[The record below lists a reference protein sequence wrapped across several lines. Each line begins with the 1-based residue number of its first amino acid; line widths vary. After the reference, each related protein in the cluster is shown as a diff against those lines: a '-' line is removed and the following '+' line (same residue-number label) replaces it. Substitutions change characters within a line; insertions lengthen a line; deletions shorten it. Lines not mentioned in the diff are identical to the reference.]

1 MTSLHAMYV
10 SKANCAFENIDL
22 SDIEARKKIV
32 SKIPTITL
40 PYLETSQGN
49 ISETNAILYYFA
61 SKYKKDLLG
70 KNPFENAKINQWIEF
85 CSSELNECQKAMIY
99 PLFGWNDY
107 CKEKYDNYNGKLKDY
122 IKIFEKELENKN
134 YLVGNRLTLADIVLF
149 RYLRLFM
156 MFQFP
161 EAMRKKV
168 LPNTSKYFE
177 NMMKT
182 EEVIKSYGRIILCKQ
197 PVKPFMGKIN
207 RGKKTNTNKNTKS
220 NDNIF
225 IIKPMDTKNPTMR
238 NINSYITKFIKNRC
252 HELFKDFLPPN
263 YTPLVQKNN
272 IGDSEFTTPCA
283 TQIFNICN
291 KKKDWK
297 YKTIEEV
304 AEAFIKDLKDDDNII
319 SEFKIIIQEPIKKDN
334 KKESEG
340 NKKKKEKQIPKNIYI
355 DIYLNPEWAQNEALN
370 ILKKG
375 ISLDTEYKNKHVAID
390 FSSPNIAKE
399 MHVGHLRSTILG
411 ECICR
416 ILEFLGNKVERI
428 NHVGDWGTQFG
439 MLIAYLES
447 INPNYSNE
455 PEKCGNI
462 RDLEGFYKNA
472 KKKFD
477 EDPEFKKKSQLKTVD
492 LQKGDPDARKAWQF
506 ICQISRDNFEI
517 VYKKLGVHLTEVG
530 ESFYDDLCRKLVSDL
545 EEKKII
551 IEDKGAKILRVPG
564 FKNPMIIVKSDGGIG
579 YDSTD
584 LAALNYRVNTL
595 KADWLIYVVATEQSE
610 HFKILFK
617 AGEIA
622 GFYKE
627 GDVRLDHMAFGL
639 VQGADGKKIATR
651 KGGNLKLIDL
661 LEEGQENAEKEMIKR
676 NEKNNLEMSEEY
688 IKEASEKLGTSAIK
702 YFDLK
707 QFRTSGY
714 KFDFNKMLDDKG
726 NTAVYL
732 FYSYVRICSIYRK
745 INLNEE
751 QIEELIKTNKIEVKE
766 KSEKKLLNHL
776 LLFNDVIDDVL
787 KDLSLN
793 LLCDYVYGI
802 ATKFSEFYEACKI
815 VGNNSRI
822 LLTELCK
829 RFMKLSFDLLSL
841 TPIEKI

>member
-1 MTSLHAMYV
+1 MTTLHGMYA
-10 SKANCAFENIDL
+10 SGANCSFENIDL
-22 SDIEARKKIV
+22 ADIETRKNVV
-32 SKIPTITL
+32 SKTPTTTL
-40 PYLETSQGN
+40 PFLEAEEGN
-49 ISETNAILYYFA
+49 LSETNAILFYFA
-61 SKYKKDLLG
+61 QKYKKDLLG
-70 KNPFENAKINQWIEF
+70 KNAFENAKINQWIEF
-85 CSSELNECQKAMIY
+85 GSCELNRCQKAIIY
-99 PLFGWNDY
+99 PIFGWHEFSKDIFDR
-107 CKEKYDNYNGKLKDY
+107 ENGKIKDY
-122 IKIFEKELENKN
+122 LKSLEKELEGKN
-134 YLVGNRLTLADIVLF
+134 YFVGERLTLADIVLF

-161 EAMRKKV
+161 EGMRKK
-168 LPNTSKYFE
+168 LCPNTTRWFE
-177 NMMKT
+177 NLMKT
-182 EEVIKSYGRIILCKQ
+182 DEVIKAYGRILLCKQ
-197 PVKPFMGKIN
+197 PLKAFMGKIN
-207 RGKKTNTNKNTKS
+207 KKINIINTNQK
-220 NDNIF
+220 NIF
-225 IIKPMDTKNPTMR
+225 KIKKMDGENPTMR
-238 NINSYITKFIKNRC
+238 NINQYITKFVKDRC
-252 HELFKDFLPPN
+252 EELFKGFLPPN
-263 YTPLVQKNN
+263 YSPLVQKNN

-283 TQIFNICN
+283 TQIFNMCN

-297 YKTIEEV
+297 YKTVEEL
-304 AEAFIKDLKDDDNII
+304 AQAFIQDLKDEDKVIG
-319 SEFKIIIQEPIKKDN
+319 EFKIVVQESTKKDD
-334 KKESEG
+334 KKEAEG
-340 NKKKKEKQIPKNIYI
+340 KKKKKEKQIPKNVYI
-355 DIYLNPEWAQNEALN
+355 DIYLNHEWAEEEALN

-375 ISLDTEYKNKHVAID
+375 ISLDTQYKNRHVAVD

-477 EDPEFKKKSQLKTVD
+477 EDPNFKKTSQLKTVD

-506 ICQISRDNFEI
+506 ICQISRDNFEK
-517 VYKKLGVHLTEVG
+517 VYQKLDVHLTECG
-530 ESFYDDLCRKLVSDL
+530 ESFYDDMCRKLVKEL
-545 EEKKII
+545 EEKNVIV
-551 IEDKGAKILRVPG
+551 EDKGAKILRVEG

-595 KADWLIYVVATEQSE
+595 KADWIIYVVATEQSE

-617 AGEIA
+617 AGEVA
-622 GFYKE
+622 GFYKPGE
-627 GDVRLDHMAFGL
+627 VRLDHMAFGL
-639 VQGADGKKIATR
+639 VQGSDGKKIATR

-661 LEEGQENAEKEMIKR
+661 LEEGQENAAKEMEKR
-676 NEKNNLEMSEEY
+676 NEKNKDDSKMSPEY

-714 KFDFNKMLDDKG
+714 KFDFNLMLDDKG

-745 INLNEE
+745 INMNEQ
-751 QIEELIKTNKIEVKE
+751 QIEELIKTTKIEVKD
-766 KSEKKLLNHL
+766 KSEKKLLTHL
-776 LLFNDVIDDVL
+776 LLFNDVIDEVL
-787 KDLSLN
+787 KNLSLN

-829 RFMKLSFDLLSL
+829 RFMKIPALR
-841 TPIEKI
+841 

>member
-1 MTSLHAMYV
+1 MASLHGMYV
-10 SKANCAFENIDL
+10 SGANCTFENIDL
-22 SDIEARKKIV
+22 ADNETRQSIV
-32 SKIPTITL
+32 CKTPTTTL
-40 PYLETSQGN
+40 PFLETEEGN
-49 ISETNAILYYFA
+49 LSETNAILFYFA
-61 SKYKKDLLG
+61 QKYKKDLLG
-70 KNPFENAKINQWIEF
+70 QNSFETAKINQWIEF
-85 CSSELNECQKAMIY
+85 GSCELNRCQRAIIY
-99 PLFGWNDY
+99 PMFGWNEF
-107 CKEKYDNYNGKLKDY
+107 CKDSFDKENAKIKDY
-122 IKIFEKELENKN
+122 LKILEKELEGKN
-134 YLVGNRLTLADIVLF
+134 YVVGNRLTLADIVLF

-161 EAMRKKV
+161 DGMRKKL
-168 LPNTSKYFE
+168 LPNTSKWFE
-177 NMMKT
+177 NIMKT
-182 EEVIKSYGRIILCKQ
+182 NEAVKAYGRTVLCKI
-197 PVKPFMGKIN
+197 PLKPFMQKIE
-207 RGKKTNTNKNTKS
+207 KKKLVVHPKLTPK
-220 NDNIF
+220 
-225 IIKPMDTKNPTMR
+225 IKAMDTKNPTMK
-238 NINSYITKFIKNRC
+238 NIQSYIAKFIQKRSE
-252 HELFKDFLPPN
+252 ELFKDFLPPN

-283 TQIFNICN
+283 TQIFNMCN

-297 YKTIEEV
+297 YGSIEEL
-304 AEAFIKDLKDDDNII
+304 AQAFIKDLKDENNII
-319 SEFKIIIQEPIKKDN
+319 SEFKVVIQEPMKKDD
-334 KKESEG
+334 KKEKEG
-340 NKKKKEKQIPKNIYI
+340 KKKKKQIPRNVFI
-355 DIYLNPEWAQNEALN
+355 DIYINPEWAEEEAIN

-375 ISLDTEYKNKHVAID
+375 ISLDTKYKNLHIAVD

-411 ECICR
+411 ESICR
-416 ILEFLGNKVERI
+416 ILEFLGNNVERI

-462 RDLEGFYKNA
+462 RDLEEFYKNA

-477 EDPEFKKKSQLKTVD
+477 DDPDFKKTSQLKTVD
-492 LQKGDPDARKAWQF
+492 LQKGDPDARKAWEF
-506 ICQISRDNFEI
+506 ICQISRDNFEK
-517 VYKKLGVHLTEVG
+517 VYRKLDVQLYECG
-530 ESFYDDLCRKLVSDL
+530 ESFYDDLCRKLVTQL
-545 EEKKII
+545 EEKNII
-551 IEDKGAKILRVPG
+551 VEDQGAKIIRVKG
-564 FKNPMIIVKSDGGIG
+564 FQTPMIIVKSDGGIG

-610 HFKILFK
+610 HFKMLFE
-617 AGEIA
+617 AGEMA
-622 GFYKE
+622 GFYKK
-627 GDVRLDHMAFGL
+627 GQVRLDHMGFGL
-639 VQGADGKKIATR
+639 VQGADGKKISTR
-651 KGGNLKLIDL
+651 KGGSVKLIDL
-661 LEEGQENAEKEMIKR
+661 LEEGQENAAKEMEER
-676 NEKNNLEMSEEY
+676 NKKNKDESKMTPEY

-707 QFRTSGY
+707 QFRTTGY
-714 KFDFNKMLDDKG
+714 RFDFNKMLDDKG

-745 INLNEE
+745 INIDEK
-751 QIEELIKTNKIEVKE
+751 QIEELIKTTKIEVKE
-766 KSEKKLLNHL
+766 KAERKLLVHL

-802 ATKFSEFYEACKI
+802 ATKFSEFYESCKI

>member
-99 PLFGWNDY
+99 PIFGWNDY

-177 NMMKT
+177 NLMKT

-197 PVKPFMGKIN
+197 PLKPFIGKIN
-207 RGKKTNTNKNTKS
+207 RGKKTYTNKNTKS

-416 ILEFLGNKVERI
+416 ILEYLGNKVERI

>member
-1 MTSLHAMYV
+1 MASLHGMYV
-10 SKANCAFENIDL
+10 SGANCIFENIDL
-22 SDIEARKKIV
+22 ADIETRQNIATKT
-32 SKIPTITL
+32 PTTTL
-40 PYLETSQGN
+40 PFLETEDGN
-49 ISETNAILYYFA
+49 LSETNAILFYFA
-61 SKYKKDLLG
+61 QKYKNDLLG
-70 KNPFENAKINQWIEF
+70 QNNFETAKINQWIEF
-85 CSSELNECQKAMIY
+85 GSCELNRCQKAIIY
-99 PLFGWNDY
+99 PMFGWNEFSRESFD
-107 CKEKYDNYNGKLKDY
+107 KENAKIKDY
-122 IKIFEKELENKN
+122 LKILEKELEGKN
-134 YLVGNRLTLADIVLF
+134 YLVGNRFTLADIILF

-161 EAMRKKV
+161 EGMRKKL
-168 LPNTSKYFE
+168 LPNTTKWFE
-177 NMMKT
+177 NIMKT
-182 EEVIKSYGRIILCKQ
+182 NEVVKAYGRVVLCKI
-197 PVKPFMGKIN
+197 PLKPFIQKIE
-207 RGKKTNTNKNTKS
+207 KPKLIMHPK
-220 NDNIF
+220 
-225 IIKPMDTKNPTMR
+225 IIPKIKAMDVNNPTMK
-238 NINSYITKFIKNRC
+238 NIQSYVAKFVQNRSE
-252 HELFKDFLPPN
+252 ELFKDFLPPN
-263 YTPLVQKNN
+263 YSPLVQKNN

-283 TQIFNICN
+283 TQIFNMCN

-297 YKTIEEV
+297 YGSVEELAQV
-304 AEAFIKDLKDDDNII
+304 FIKDLKDENNII
-319 SEFKIIIQEPIKKDN
+319 NEFKVVVQEPM
-334 KKESEG
+334 KKEGQKEKEG
-340 NKKKKEKQIPKNIYI
+340 KKKKKQIPKNVFI
-355 DIYLNPEWAQNEALN
+355 DIYINPEWAEEEAIN

-375 ISLDTEYKNKHVAID
+375 ISLETKYKNKHIAVD

-411 ECICR
+411 ESICR

-462 RDLEGFYKNA
+462 RDLEEFYKNA

-477 EDPEFKKKSQLKTVD
+477 DDPEFKKTSQLKTVD

-506 ICQISRDNFEI
+506 ICQISRDNFEK
-517 VYKKLGVHLTEVG
+517 VYKKLDVQLYECG
-530 ESFYDDLCRKLVSDL
+530 ESFYDDLCRKLVKKL
-545 EEKKII
+545 EGKNII
-551 IEDKGAKILRVPG
+551 VEDQGAKIIRVKG
-564 FKNPMIIVKSDGGIG
+564 FQTPMIIVKSDGGIG

-584 LAALNYRVNTL
+584 LAALDYRINTL
-595 KADWLIYVVATEQSE
+595 KSDWLIYVVATEQSE
-610 HFKILFK
+610 HFKMLFE
-617 AGEIA
+617 AGDMA
-622 GFYKE
+622 GIYKKGE
-627 GDVRLDHMAFGL
+627 VRLDHMGFGL
-639 VQGADGKKIATR
+639 VQGADGKKISTR
-651 KGGNLKLIDL
+651 KGGSLKLIDL
-661 LEEGQENAEKEMIKR
+661 LEEGQENAAKEMEER
-676 NEKNNLEMSEEY
+676 NKKNKDESKMSSEY

-707 QFRTSGY
+707 QFRTTGY
-714 KFDFNKMLDDKG
+714 RFDFKKMLDDKG

-745 INLNEE
+745 IGMDEK
-751 QIEELIKTNKIEVKE
+751 QIEELIKTTKIEVKE
-766 KSEKKLLNHL
+766 KSERKLLVHL

-802 ATKFSEFYEACKI
+802 ATKFSEFYESCKI

>member
-1 MTSLHAMYV
+1 MASLHAMYA
-10 SKANCAFENIDL
+10 SGANCTFENVDL
-22 SDIEARKKIV
+22 ADLETRKNIV
-32 SKIPTITL
+32 TKTPTTTL
-40 PYLETSQGN
+40 PFLQTEEEN
-49 ISETNAILYYFA
+49 LSETNAILFYFA
-61 SKYKKDLLG
+61 QKYKKDLLG
-70 KNPFENAKINQWIEF
+70 KNAFENAKINQWIEF
-85 CSSELNECQKAMIY
+85 ASCEISRSQRSIIY
-99 PLFGWNDY
+99 PMFGWQEF
-107 CKEKYDNYNGKLKDY
+107 CKETFDKENAKIKDY
-122 IKIFEKELENKN
+122 LKILEKELQGKN
-134 YLVGNRLTLADIVLF
+134 YLVGNRLTLADIILF

-161 EAMRKKV
+161 EGMRKKL
-168 LPNTSKYFE
+168 LPNTTKWFE
-177 NMMKT
+177 NIMKSDAA
-182 EEVIKSYGRIILCKQ
+182 VKAYGRIVLCKQ
-197 PVKPFMGKIN
+197 PLKPFMGTIQ
-207 RGKKTNTNKNTKS
+207 KKYVFTPKVTS
-220 NDNIF
+220 N
-225 IIKPMDTKNPTMR
+225 IKPMDTKNPTMK
-238 NINSYITKFIKNRC
+238 NIQSYVSNFVKNRC
-252 HELFKDFLPPN
+252 QELFKDFLPPEYN
-263 YTPLVQKNN
+263 PLVQKNN

-283 TQIFNICN
+283 TQIFNMCN
-291 KKKDWK
+291 KKKNWK
-297 YKTIEEV
+297 YGSIEEV
-304 AEAFIKDLKDDDNII
+304 AQEFIKDLKDKGNVI
-319 SEFKIIIQEPIKKDN
+319 SELKVVVQEPV
-334 KKESEG
+334 KKEKEG
-340 NKKKKEKQIPKNIYI
+340 KEKKKKKQIPKNVFI
-355 DIYLNPEWAQNEALN
+355 DIYLNPEWAEEEALN

-375 ISLDTEYKNKHVAID
+375 ISLETQYKNRHIAVD

-411 ECICR
+411 ESICR

-462 RDLEGFYKNA
+462 RDLEEFYKCA

-477 EDPEFKKKSQLKTVD
+477 DDPDFKKTSQLKTVE

-506 ICQISRDNFEI
+506 ICQISRDNFEK
-517 VYKKLGVHLTEVG
+517 VYKKLGVHLYECG
-530 ESFYDDLCRKLVSDL
+530 ESFYDDKCRKLVKEL
-545 EEKKII
+545 EAKNVI
-551 IEDKGAKILRVPG
+551 IEDQGAKIIRLDG
-564 FKNPMIIVKSDGGIG
+564 FQTPMMIVKSDGGIG

-584 LAALNYRVNTL
+584 LAALDYRINTL
-595 KADWLIYVVATEQSE
+595 KVDWIIYVVATEQSE
-610 HFKILFK
+610 HFKMLFK
-617 AGEIA
+617 AGEMA
-622 GFYKE
+622 GIYKP
-627 GDVRLDHMAFGL
+627 GQVRLDHMGFGL
-639 VQGADGKKIATR
+639 VQGADGKKISTR
-651 KGGNLKLIDL
+651 KGGSFKLIDL
-661 LEEGQENAEKEMIKR
+661 LEEGQENAAKEMEER
-676 NEKNNLEMSEEY
+676 NKKNKDESKMSPEY

-707 QFRTSGY
+707 QFRTTGY
-714 KFDFNKMLDDKG
+714 RFDFKKMLDDKG

-745 INLNEE
+745 INMDEK
-751 QIEELIKTNKIEVKE
+751 QIEDLIKTTKIEVKE
-766 KSEKKLLNHL
+766 KSERKLLVHL
-776 LLFNDVIDDVL
+776 LLFNDVIDEVL